1 MALRGFQHSLD
12 LVFCLNRDGGIEDVS
27 HACLSLLGFHPDELI
42 GTKFFN
48 LIVSEDREP
57 VNTLLAD
64 LIGRQGGSRLETIYI
79 HKDGESIPFSWSA
92 SWSEADNLVFCIA
105 HDIREL
111 HAERQKIKE
120 KEEFYL
126 TLLEQGSDMLILLD
140 HEGNYQYISPSVL
153 KILGYQRNE
162 LLKTDALSLV
172 HPDDMDRVRSLWESL
187 AVTTTIQ
194 TSYRYRI
201 AGGEWRW
208 IETTASN
215 HINNPLI
222 GAVVIN
228 SRDITD
234 RKEQELAVKQSE
246 IKYRS
251 LFDNNPDMV
260 YYQDREGYI
269 LDINDSAT
277 RLYNLP
283 RETIINKHYSHFL
296 RPEQKELSERQL
308 KRAFE
313 GYPVKFEQTLFLQE
327 TGTTHHIDITKVP
340 VIVDGEVIG
349 MHTVSKDI
357 TKIKTAMETIR
368 LQSEELQA
376 LNEELQVQSEELS
389 AQSENLLM
397 LNNELQQER
406 DRAEKASLAKSA
418 FLAAMSHEIRTP
430 MNGVLGMA
438 SLLDS
443 TPLSPEQRDYTNT
456 ILNSGEALLSVIN
469 DILDFS
475 KIESGNLEI
484 DIHNFNL
491 RKCIEEVLDLFS
503 AKIGSA
509 GLELLFEIDHKIPF
523 NVMGDSLR
531 LRQVLIN
538 LIGNAIKFTPQGEV
552 HIQVLLAE
560 KRADG
565 SLSVNFSVKDTGI
578 GIPYDKLSSL
588 FKAFSQVDST
598 TTRKYGG
605 TGLGLVISKKLITL
619 MGGDISVVSEPGNG
633 ACFSFNIE
641 LREGQTSGFSQGTGK
656 SNVDLKGKRIL
667 VIDDNETNRRIL
679 KDQLELWEICVVLT
693 SSGIEALNFLKQDS
707 AFDLVITDMQMP
719 EMDGVELAGKLKD
732 ITNSIPV
739 ILLSSIGDENKKHYA
754 HLFSSVL
761 SKPVR
766 QQVLFDVIAENLSQ
780 KQKVMTNTS
789 NPAKILSKEF
799 ALDHPLRILVA
810 EDNLI
815 NQKLIQRI
823 LEKLG
828 YTSTLAFNG
837 KEVLAA
843 LDNTEF
849 DIILMDIQ
857 MPEMD
862 GLEATRIIRS
872 DYDVQP
878 FIVALTA
885 NAMEE
890 DKETCLK
897 SGMNDYLSK
906 PIDVK
911 ILMDIL
917 RSTAALQK
925 QT

>member
-12 LVFCLNRDGGIEDVS
+12 LIFCFNRDGLIEEVS
-27 HACLSLLGFHPDELI
+27 HACLSLLGFSPDELI
-42 GTKFFN
+42 GINFFDLVTSN
-48 LIVSEDREP
+48 EHEQVKSR
-57 VNTLLAD
+57 
-64 LIGRQGGSRLETIYI
+64 LIGLTDQGGFRMEIFLV
-79 HKDGESIPFSWSA
+79 HKDGQRIPFSWTA
-92 SWSEADNLVFCIA
+92 SWSEADKLVFCIA
-105 HDIREL
+105 HDIRDL
-111 HAERQKIKE
+111 HVERQKIKE
-120 KEEFYL
+120 KEDFYL

-140 HEGNYQYISPSVL
+140 REGNYQYISPSVL
-153 KILGYQRNE
+153 KILGYKREE

-172 HPDDMDRVRSLWESL
+172 HPDDIDRVRSLWETL
-187 AVTTTIQ
+187 ATTTTIH
-194 TSYRYRI
+194 TSYRYQI

-208 IETTASN
+208 METTASN

-260 YYQDREGYI
+260 YYQDKGGYI
-269 LDINDSAT
+269 LDINSSAT

-283 RETIINKHYSHFL
+283 REAIINKHYSHFL

-313 GYPVKFEQTLFLQE
+313 GYPVQFEQTLFLPE

-340 VIVDGEVIG
+340 VVVDGEVIG

-357 TKIKTAMETIR
+357 TRIKKAIETIK

-397 LNNELQQER
+397 LNNELQLER
-406 DRAEKASLAKSA
+406 DRAEKANLAKSA

-484 DIHNFNL
+484 DVHNFNL
-491 RKCIEEVLDLFS
+491 RNCVEEVLDLFS
-503 AKIGSA
+503 AKVASA
-509 GLELLFEIDHKIPF
+509 ELELLFEIDHKIPA

-538 LIGNAIKFTPQGEV
+538 LVGNAIKFTPRGEV
-552 HIQVLLAE
+552 YIRVFLVE
-560 KRADG
+560 EREDG
-565 SLSVNFSVKDTGI
+565 ELSVAFSVKDTGI
-578 GIPYDKLSSL
+578 GIPHDKLPSL

-598 TTRKYGG
+598 TTRRYGG

-619 MGGDISVVSEPGNG
+619 MGGEISVASQPGEG
-633 ACFSFNIE
+633 TCFSFNI
-641 LREGQTSGFSQGTGK
+641 LADRGQVNGFSPGTGK
-656 SNVDLKGKRIL
+656 ISDQLKGHRIL
-667 VIDDNETNRRIL
+667 VIDDNDTNRRIL
-679 KDQLELWEICVVLT
+679 KAQLEHWQMHVILA
-693 SSGIEALNFLKQDS
+693 SSGSEALSHLKEDS
-707 AFDLVITDMQMP
+707 SFCMVITDMQMP
-719 EMDGVELAGKLKD
+719 EMDGVEVAKHVKQ
-732 ITNSIPV
+732 INSNLPV
-739 ILLSSIGDENKKHYA
+739 ILLSSIGDESKKNHS

-761 SKPVR
+761 NKPVR
-766 QQVLFDVIAENLSQ
+766 QQVLFDVIADNLSQ
-780 KQKVMTNTS
+780 KQTLTATTH
-789 NPAKILSKEF
+789 NPAQLLNHEF
-799 ALDHPLRILVA
+799 ALDHPLSILVA

-828 YTSTLAFNG
+828 YTSTLACNG

-843 LDNTEF
+843 LADKQF

-872 DYDVQP
+872 EFIIQP

-890 DKETCLK
+890 DKETCIK

-917 RSTAALQK
+917 RRTAALQK